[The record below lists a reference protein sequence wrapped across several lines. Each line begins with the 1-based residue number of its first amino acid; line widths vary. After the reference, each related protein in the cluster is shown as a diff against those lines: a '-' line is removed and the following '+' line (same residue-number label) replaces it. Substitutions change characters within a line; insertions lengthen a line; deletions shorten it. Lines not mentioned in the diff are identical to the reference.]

1 MAFSPPE
8 YCRLFAQKKAY
19 QGGGRGSQAPQ
30 DPPSYAPVYSSQ
42 QASSAA
48 NSGDTDSE
56 ESEDDKKRNNYY
68 FSFKDKDDYRAT
80 FLAHNCLKMDTLER
94 FKASLYFNFYHH
106 KSYYAFFCC

>member
-19 QGGGRGSQAPQ
+19 QGGGGGSRAPQ

-42 QASSAA
+42 QASSAG

-80 FLAHNCLKMDTLER
+80 FLAHCLKMDTLER